1 MASQECRSMFVG
13 TQCIVSEELLSEVII
28 RIYNWKL

>member
-28 RIYNWKL
+28 GSYEWEL